1 MDAFKLNNNYGKPT
15 LTPETFAKLRDFI
28 DAKCGIHFADNKKY
42 LLEKRLLKRIEQKNL
57 KTYEDYLCY
66 LTYDK
71 GKDLEMR
78 LLYNSISTNE
88 TSFFRDPVQLDVFRR
103 GVLPGI
109 IEAKKAR
116 NDKFFRI
123 WSAASSTGEEPLT
136 LAMILMEEGLHNLG
150 WTIDIIGS
158 DISEGVL
165 SMAKK
170 GEYENYAVRN
180 TPPTILKKYFT
191 QTGNSTYKINSEVSS
206 LVKYKNIN
214 LLNVSDTRMVRQ
226 RDIVFCRNVLIYF
239 TDATKK
245 KVVNNIYDSL
255 APGGCLFV
263 GFSESLHNITR
274 LYKPV
279 SIKNSVVYNKM

>member
-1 MDAFKLNNNYGKPT
+1 MDAFKLNSNLNRPT
-15 LTPETFAKLRDFI
+15 LTQETFQKLREFI
-28 DAKCGIHFADNKKY
+28 DSKCGIHFADNKKY
-42 LLEKRLLKRIEQKNL
+42 LLEKRLLKRIEAKNL

-71 GKDLEMR
+71 GKDAEMR
-78 LLYNSISTNE
+78 FLYNSISTNE
-88 TSFFRDPVQLDVFRR
+88 TSFFRDPVQLDVFRL

-109 IEAKKAR
+109 IEAKKKR
-116 NDKFFRI
+116 GEKSFKI
-123 WSAASSTGEEPLT
+123 WSAACSTGEEPLT
-136 LAMILMEEGLHNLG
+136 LAMILMEEGLHTLG

-158 DISEGVL
+158 DISGGVI
-165 SMAKK
+165 SMAEK

-180 TPPTILKKYFT
+180 TPASILKKYFT
-191 QTGNSTYKINSEVSS
+191 QVGSVYKINKEVSS

-214 LLNVSDTRMVRQ
+214 LLNAADTRIVRQ

-255 APGGCLFV
+255 SPGGCLFV

>member
-1 MDAFKLNNNYGKPT
+1 MDAFKLNNSINKLV
-15 LTPETFAKLRDFI
+15 LTAETFQKLRDFI
-28 DAKCGIHFADNKKY
+28 DSKCGIHFADNKKY

-71 GKDLEMR
+71 GKDVEMR

-109 IEAKKAR
+109 IEAKKER
-116 NDKFFRI
+116 GDKSFRI
-123 WSAASSTGEEPLT
+123 WSAACSTGEEPLT
-136 LAMILMEEGLHNLG
+136 LAMILMEEGLHTAG

-158 DISEGVL
+158 DISSGVL
-165 SMAKK
+165 SMAEK

-180 TPPTILKKYFT
+180 TPEAMLKKYFT
-191 QTGNSTYKINSEVSS
+191 QVGSTYKINKEVSKF
-206 LVKYKNIN
+206 VKYKNIN
-214 LLNVSDTRMVRQ
+214 LLNATDTRIVRQ

-239 TDATKK
+239 TDTTKT

-255 APGGCLFV
+255 SPGGCLFV
-263 GFSESLHNITR
+263 GFSESLHSITR

-279 SIKNSVVYNKM
+279 SIRNSVVYNKM

>member
-1 MDAFKLNNNYGKPT
+1 MNANKPV
-15 LTPETFAKLRDFI
+15 LTAETFVKLRDFI
-28 DAKCGIHFADNKKY
+28 DTKCGIHFADNKKY

-71 GKDLEMR
+71 GKDVEMR

-103 GVLPGI
+103 GVLPAM

-116 NDKFFRI
+116 GEKSFRI

-136 LAMILMEEGLHNLG
+136 LAMILMEEGLHTLG

-165 SMAKK
+165 SMAAK

-180 TPPTILKKYFT
+180 TSQTILQKYFT
-191 QTGNSTYKINSEVSS
+191 KIGNLYKIKPEVSKF
-206 LVKYKNIN
+206 VKYKNIN
-214 LLNVSDTRMVRQ
+214 LLNATDTRMVRQ

>member
-1 MDAFKLNNNYGKPT
+1 MNSNKPV
-15 LTPETFAKLRDFI
+15 LTAETYVKLRDFI
-28 DAKCGIHFADNKKY
+28 DTKCGIHFADNKKY
-42 LLEKRLLKRIEQKNL
+42 LLEKRLFKRIEQKNL

-71 GKDLEMR
+71 GKDIEMR

-103 GVLPGI
+103 GVLPAM

-116 NDKFFRI
+116 GEKTFKI

-136 LAMILMEEGLHNLG
+136 LAMILMEEGLHTLG

-165 SMAKK
+165 SMAAK

-180 TPPTILKKYFT
+180 TSQILLKKYFT
-191 QTGNSTYKINSEVSS
+191 KVGNLHKIKPEVSKF
-206 LVKYKNIN
+206 VKYKNIN
-214 LLNVSDTRMVRQ
+214 LLNANDTRIVRQ

>member
-1 MDAFKLNNNYGKPT
+1 MNSNKPV
-15 LTPETFAKLRDFI
+15 LVAETFAKLRDFI
-28 DAKCGIHFADNKKY
+28 DTKCGIHFADNKKY
-42 LLEKRLLKRIEQKNL
+42 LLEKRLYKRIEQKNL

-71 GKDLEMR
+71 GKDVEMR

-103 GVLPGI
+103 GVLPAM

-116 NDKFFRI
+116 GEKSFRI

-136 LAMILMEEGLHNLG
+136 LAMILMEEGLHTLG

-165 SMAKK
+165 SMAAK

-180 TPPTILKKYFT
+180 TPQTLLQKYFT
-191 QTGNSTYKINSEVSS
+191 KAGNLYKIKPEVSKF
-206 LVKYKNIN
+206 VKYKNIN
-214 LLNVSDTRMVRQ
+214 LLNANDTRIVRQ